1 MKLRPLLSVVLLAGL
16 AAPSAAWA
24 AGGADEGPSSGSRL
38 ELALTL
44 YAGGITLGKA
54 DMDATISGN
63 DYRVVSNLST
73 SGVVNAFWQSEIQ
86 ATSSGKLG
94 DKSFTPA
101 LYNSFYTGRNDRKQ
115 EVSLTYENQQPRL
128 YANPTYST
136 TGFEV
141 KPEEKKASLDP
152 LSAILMITSGV
163 MADAN
168 NPCGYTAPVFDGRR
182 RYDLIMTKVKDTN
195 IALDNG
201 IYKGKAVQCLVKYKQ
216 VAGFRP
222 GVTQRRP
229 VPDINMVV
237 TTVPSSI
244 AGRNYVVPLRLWSDT
259 PFGPISVV
267 ANTIKVDGAPIKS
280 GG

>member
-1 MKLRPLLSVVLLAGL
+1 MILRPLLSLALLGGL
-16 AAPSAAWA
+16 ASSAALA
-24 AGGADEGPSSGSRL
+24 AGGADGGPASGSRL
-38 ELALTL
+38 EMALTL

-63 DYRVVSNLST
+63 DYRVVSNLTT

-94 DKSFTPA
+94 NKSFSPA

-115 EVSLTYENQQPRL
+115 EVSLTYENAQPRL

-141 KPEEKKASLDP
+141 APDQQKATLDP
-152 LSAILMITSGV
+152 LSAVLMITSGV

-168 NPCGYTAPVFDGRR
+168 NPCTYTAPVFDGRR
-182 RYDLIMTKVKDTN
+182 RYDLVITKVKDTN

-201 IYKGKAVQCLVKYKQ
+201 LYRGKAVQCLVKYKQ

-222 GVTQRRP
+222 TVTARKP

-237 TTVPSSI
+237 ASVPSTI
-244 AGRNYVVPLRLWSDT
+244 AGRSYVVPLRVWSDT
-259 PFGPISVV
+259 PFGPISIV
-267 ANTIKVDGAPIKS
+267 ATSVKVDGATIKS
-280 GG
+280 PG